1 MQIRSIVTVLVTC
14 GTAAALA
21 PSALAVDTVRA
32 TFNSVNPNASC
43 EFSADFGGTF
53 KGTLAGGMNWTRDN
67 MSPGTYAGLQGD
79 FRTFC
84 IEVTQN
90 VAFGNSYEYFVVDTK
105 DAPTFDPAFSLPMGA
120 FKASQLSELF
130 GRFYSGLTTG
140 SDFGA
145 FQMAIWE
152 IVYEMGETPLNVDN
166 GRFQIRNA
174 ATEQAAANAMLGALT
189 GQGPTMDLLALT
201 SREFQDQVFVPT
213 PGALALAG
221 MGGLL
226 ISRRRRA

>member
-1 MQIRSIVTVLVTC
+1 MKMRSMTTLSVVLAC
-14 GTAAALA
+14 GTLA
-21 PSALAVDTVRA
+21 SMASAVDTVRA
-32 TFNSVNPNASC
+32 TFNSVAPNTSC
-43 EFSADFGGTF
+43 EFSADFGGTW
-53 KGTLAGGMNWTRDN
+53 KGTLAGGMNWTRDGV
-67 MSPGTYAGLQGD
+67 MPGSYAGLQGD

-90 VAFGNSYEYFVVDTK
+90 VAFGNSYEYHVVNTEN
-105 DAPTFDPAFSLPMGA
+105 APTVDPTFSLPMGA
-120 FKASQLSELF
+120 FKAGQLSELF

-140 SDFGA
+140 SDYGA
-145 FQMAIWE
+145 FQMAVWE
-152 IVYEMGETPLNVDN
+152 IVYEVAQTPLNVDN

-174 ATEQAAANAMLGALT
+174 ASEQAMANTMLGALT
-189 GQGPTMDLLALT
+189 GQGPMMNLLALT

>member
-1 MQIRSIVTVLVTC
+1 MKMRSMTTLCVVLAC
-14 GTAAALA
+14 GTLA
-21 PSALAVDTVRA
+21 SMASAVDTVRA
-32 TFNSVNPNASC
+32 TFNNVAPNATC
-43 EFSADFGGTF
+43 EFSTDFGGTF

-67 MSPGTYAGLQGD
+67 MNPGTYAGLQGD
-79 FRTFC
+79 FQTFC

-90 VAFGNSYEYFVVDTK
+90 VAFGGSYEYHVVNTEN
-105 DAPTFDPAFSLPMGA
+105 APTVDPMFSLPMGA

-140 SDFGA
+140 SDYGA
-145 FQMAIWE
+145 FQMAVWE

-174 ATEQAAANAMLGALT
+174 APEQAMANAMLGALT
-189 GQGPTMDLLALT
+189 GQGPTMNLLALT

-213 PGALALAG
+213 PGALPLAG

>member
-1 MQIRSIVTVLVTC
+1 MQNRAIATVLLAC
-14 GTAAALA
+14 GTLGAAA

-32 TFNSVNPNASC
+32 TFNSVAPNTVC
-43 EFSADFGGTF
+43 EFSADFGGAW

-90 VAFGNSYEYFVVDTK
+90 VAFNTSYEYHVVNTE
-105 DAPTFDPAFSLPMGA
+105 DAPTIDPMFSLPMGSFRA
-120 FKASQLSELF
+120 GMLSELF
-130 GRFYSGLTTG
+130 GRFYSGLASG
-140 SDFGA
+140 SDYGA

-152 IVYEMGETPLNVDN
+152 IVYEMGETPFNVDN

-174 ATEQAAANAMLGALT
+174 APEQAMANAMLGALT
-189 GQGPTMDLLALT
+189 GQGPTMNLLALT

-226 ISRRRRA
+226 IARRRRA

>member
-1 MQIRSIVTVLVTC
+1 MKMRSMTTLSVVLAC
-14 GTAAALA
+14 GTLA
-21 PSALAVDTVRA
+21 SMASAVDTVRA
-32 TFNSVNPNASC
+32 TFNSVSPAASC
-43 EFSADFGGTF
+43 EFSADFGGTW
-53 KGTLAGGMNWTRDN
+53 KATQAGGMNWTRDGV
-67 MSPGTYAGLQGD
+67 MPGTYAGLQGE
-79 FRTFC
+79 FQTFC

-90 VAFGNSYEYFVVDTK
+90 VAFNTSYLYDVVNTEN
-105 DAPTFDPAFSLPMGA
+105 APTVDPTFSLPMGA

-140 SDFGA
+140 SDYGA

-166 GRFQIRNA
+166 GRFQIKNA
-174 ATEQAAANAMLGALT
+174 VPEQAMANAMLGAIN
-189 GQGPTMDLLALT
+189 GQGPTMNLLALT

>member
-1 MQIRSIVTVLVTC
+1 
-14 GTAAALA
+14 
-21 PSALAVDTVRA
+21 
-32 TFNSVNPNASC
+32 
-43 EFSADFGGTF
+43 
-53 KGTLAGGMNWTRDN
+53 MNWTRDGV
-67 MSPGTYAGLQGD
+67 MPGTYAGLQGD
-79 FRTFC
+79 FQTFC

-90 VAFGNSYEYFVVDTK
+90 VAFNTSYEYHVVNTEN
-105 DAPTFDPAFSLPMGA
+105 APTIDPFFSLPMGA
-120 FKASQLSELF
+120 FKAGMLSELF

-140 SDFGA
+140 SDYGA

-152 IVYEMGETPLNVDN
+152 IVYEMGETPLNVDS

-174 ATEQAAANAMLGALT
+174 APEQAMANAMLGAIN
-189 GQGPTMDLLALT
+189 GEGPTMNLLALT